1 MTTPARSFQLS
12 RPKSQAELDA
22 QYPPLSYTFTDDE
35 PEGGWP
41 VDEDEDSETY
51 GQPLV
56 KQRTLTAHFPGSG
69 VFDVLIA
76 QTGMADIDGQ
86 AIAGSLFAA
95 LKRAFPENRDYEY
108 LKAKVET
115 EELDAAQLMDL
126 IEDMIEQWAA
136 FPTRPSSASTR
147 SQRRTGGRSTG
158 RVPATASTP
167 AASRPS
173 SPTDSAA

>member
-1 MTTPARSFQLS
+1 MTTPAKSFQLAK
-12 RPKSQAELDA
+12 RKSAEDRDA
-22 QYPPLSYTFTDDE
+22 QYPPISYEFVDDE

-41 VDEDEDSETY
+41 IDDDEDSETF
-51 GQPLV
+51 GQPIIA
-56 KQRTLTAHFPGSG
+56 KRTLVAHFPGAG

-95 LKRAFPENRDYEY
+95 LKSSFIENRDYEY
-108 LKAKVET
+108 LKAKVES
-115 EELDAAQLMDL
+115 EELETAQLMDL
-126 IEDMIEQWAA
+126 IEDMIQQWAA
-136 FPTRPSSASTR
+136 FPTRRSSGSTR

-167 AASRPS
+167 AASQS
-173 SPTDSAA
+173 NSPTDSAA